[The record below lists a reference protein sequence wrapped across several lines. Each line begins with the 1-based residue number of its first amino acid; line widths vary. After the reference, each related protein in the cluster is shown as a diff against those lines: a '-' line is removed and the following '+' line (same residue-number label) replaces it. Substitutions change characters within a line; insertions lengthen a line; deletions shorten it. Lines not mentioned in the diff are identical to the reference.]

1 MDIFL
6 VVVSIIVGVFGFFS
20 LSQATM
26 GIGIICGA
34 CLLGILARIA
44 QASKHQEELIN
55 EIAALKQPKSE
66 N

>member
-6 VVVSIIVGVFGFFS
+6 VIVSIIVGFVGILD

-26 GIGIICGA
+26 GVGIIACA

-44 QASKHQEELIN
+44 QASKFQNELVKKIEE
-55 EIAALKQPKSE
+55 
-66 N
+66 